1 MGMFRELAP
10 ANGWFVVLKEGMRT
24 FYLPLSCYAINED
37 GNVVGLI
44 SSTVAGNPHLVAA
57 SEAGQVLF
65 YLPSQEEA
73 LRCVEN
79 YQRGILK

>member
-1 MGMFRELAP
+1 LAP

-24 FYLPLSCYAINED
+24 FYLPLSCYAINEE